1 MRGSRL
7 VRLGAAVAAGVL
19 AIGPGGPAYA
29 ADTIDINPS
38 HRNIPAADFG
48 APNCDPNFG
57 GGPYPGR
64 DVWVF
69 VLPQPNQLGE
79 FTSIT
84 ITFNTPNGPV
94 NLTIPDA
101 DDSGIAEDNGASKA
115 WIITTA
121 GWTISDASANI
132 TGEATEDPNGR
143 RDTFNLTHTCP
154 ASSTPGPTNTP
165 PTADVT
171 TPAVVTPSG
180 APETGGGGGQE
191 TGNVALGAGAIVLAG
206 AAGIGLIA
214 VARRRR
220 ADG

>member
-1 MRGSRL
+1 M
-7 VRLGAAVAAGVL
+7 AAGVL

>member
-29 ADTIDINPS
+29 DDTININS
-38 HRNIPAADFG
+38 DHLNKPAAGFG
-48 APNCDPNFG
+48 EKPNCDPNFG

-69 VLPQPNQLGE
+69 VLPKPNQLGE

-94 NLTIPDA
+94 DLTIPDA
-101 DDSGIAEDNGASKA
+101 DDSGIADDNGASKA

-121 GWTISDASANI
+121 GWTISAASADI

-154 ASSTPGPTNTP
+154 ASSTPTP
-165 PTADVT
+165 KVT

-191 TGNVALGAGAIVLAG
+191 SGSVALGAGAIVLAG

>member
-29 ADTIDINPS
+29 ADTININPG
-38 HRNIPAADFG
+38 NVPTTAADFDSQD
-48 APNCDPNFG
+48 CDPNFG
-57 GGPYPGR
+57 GGPHPGE

-69 VLPQPNQLGE
+69 VLPKPNQLGE
-79 FTSIT
+79 FTSVT
-84 ITFNTPNGPV
+84 ATFDTPNGEV
-94 NLTIPDA
+94 TLTIPTDGGA
-101 DDSGIAEDNGASKA
+101 IVDDKGASKA
-115 WIITTA
+115 WIRTTA
-121 GWTISDASANI
+121 GWVLTGATAEI
-132 TGEATEDPNGR
+132 TKTAGENDE
-143 RDTFNLTHTCP
+143 FNLTHTCP
-154 ASSTPGPTNTP
+154 TGFVPKTP
-165 PTADVT
+165 P
-171 TPAVVTPSG
+171 VTPSG